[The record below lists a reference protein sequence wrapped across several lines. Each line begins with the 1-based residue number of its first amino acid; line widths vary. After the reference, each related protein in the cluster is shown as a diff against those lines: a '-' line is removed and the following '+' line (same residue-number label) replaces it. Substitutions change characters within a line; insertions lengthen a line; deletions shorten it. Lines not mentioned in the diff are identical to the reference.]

1 MHYPKLENTWNDLLI
16 LSFVTQKGIGNVRSA
31 LPSKIFLI
39 IIVEV
44 KSTKPNTFEDLRI
57 RVLEEIKLI
66 TEEALE
72 NAVSALYTLGLAHC
86 KAVQGG
92 YLEYFL

>member
-1 MHYPKLENTWNDLLI
+1 MHYAKMESTWNDILI
-16 LSFVTQKGIGNVRSA
+16 FSFVTQKGIVNVGYA
-31 LPSKIFLI
+31 LPNKILI
-39 IIVEV
+39 IRVEV